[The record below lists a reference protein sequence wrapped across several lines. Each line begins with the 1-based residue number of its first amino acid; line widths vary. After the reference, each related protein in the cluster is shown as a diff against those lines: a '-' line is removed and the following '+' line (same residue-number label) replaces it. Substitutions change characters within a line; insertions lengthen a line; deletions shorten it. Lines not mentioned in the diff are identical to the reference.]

1 PMSADKHASPWP
13 RNGAYLAMAAAIFA
27 FPLLVGNTFH
37 IHIAQTLL
45 YTTIAVIGLNMLLGL
60 SGQMSLG
67 QAGFYA
73 IGAYGS
79 ALLTAKLGW
88 PIAAGMLAGIL
99 LAGLAG
105 CLVGLIALRTRGL
118 YLAMATLAFG
128 FMTEIAAQ
136 RWVDLTGG
144 TMGVYGVPALD
155 FGSSTMGKTYFLWVV
170 GAVYLVVQ
178 IASDYVMSSRLRRKL
193 LALKENESAARTTG
207 INVPVWR
214 TSVFAVSSLAAGT
227 AGTFFTHQNAYI
239 NSDAFTLGLTLTMLI
254 ATVIGGLG
262 SSYGPLLG
270 TLITLMIAELIA
282 SLYDISFLVNGLI
295 LLSVLLLFPQGA
307 IGLVQKVAAFLGGV
321 PRHKIDETAQA
332 GSFRPSTRAL
342 ARLATGATLVVD
354 NLSKSYGGVLAVSGV
369 SLAVERGTVHA
380 LIGPNGAGKSTLIN
394 CVSGLYR
401 ADCGRILLAG
411 RDASDLPAHARARM
425 GLARTFQNLQLVNSL
440 TVMENLQLG
449 IRPARSV
456 PADFASW
463 LLSDAFEADE
473 RARAFDILQQFGMA
487 HLAAAFPEDLP
498 YGHRK
503 LVELARA
510 IAEEPLVMLL
520 DEPVAG
526 LNDREAQEIS
536 GVIRRIRDAGTS
548 ILLVEHNMDFVMQ
561 LADRVT
567 VLDHGERIAQGA
579 PAEVQRDPRVVE
591 AYLGT
596 PLEPSSVAP
605 AQRLS

>member
-1 PMSADKHASPWP
+1 MSVDRQASPWP
-13 RNGAYLAMAAAIFA
+13 RNAAYLAMAAAIFA
-27 FPLLVGNTFH
+27 FPLLVGNAFH
-37 IHIAQTLL
+37 IHLAQTLL

-88 PIAAGMLAGIL
+88 PIAAGMLAGVL

-105 CLVGLIALRTRGL
+105 SLVGLVALRTRGL

-136 RWVDLTGG
+136 RWIDLTGG

-155 FGSSTMGKTYFLWVV
+155 FGSAKMGKTYFLWVV
-170 GAVYLVVQ
+170 GSVYLAVQ
-178 IASDYVMSSRLRRKL
+178 IASDYVMSSRIRRKL

-227 AGTFFTHQNAYI
+227 AGVFFTHQNAYI
-239 NSDAFTLGLTLTMLI
+239 NSDAFTLSLTLTMLI

-262 SSYGPLLG
+262 TSYGPLIG

-282 SLYDISFLVNGLI
+282 SLYDVSFLVNGLI

-307 IGLVQKVAAFLGGV
+307 IGLVYKLAAFV
-321 PRHKIDETAQA
+321 RRPARPDTVAVFQAASPRAFTPVVAPA
-332 GSFRPSTRAL
+332 
-342 ARLATGATLVVD
+342 ATGPTLLIEA
-354 NLSKSYGGVLAVSGV
+354 LSKSYGGVLAVSSV

-401 ADCGRILLAG
+401 ADGGRIRLAG
-411 RDASDLPAHARARM
+411 KDVTDLPAHARARM

-449 IRPARSV
+449 LRARHSV
-456 PADFASW
+456 VADFGAW
-463 LLSDAFEADE
+463 LVSDAFEADE
-473 RARAFDILQQFGMA
+473 RARALDILQQFGMA
-487 HLAAAFPEDLP
+487 QAAAAFPEDLP

-503 LVELARA
+503 LAELARA
-510 IAEEPLVMLL
+510 IAEEPIVMLL

-526 LNDREAQEIS
+526 LNDREAQEIT

-579 PAEVQRDPRVVE
+579 PSEVQKDPRVVE
-591 AYLGT
+591 AYLGA
-596 PLEPSSVAP
+596 PLEPASSAAVEA
-605 AQRLS
+605 AS

>member
-1 PMSADKHASPWP
+1 MSADKQASPWP
-13 RNGAYLAMAAAIFA
+13 RNGAYLAMAAAIVA
-27 FPLLVGNTFH
+27 FPLLVGNAFH

-88 PIAAGMLAGIL
+88 PIAAGMLGGIL

-105 CLVGLIALRTRGL
+105 CLVGLVALRTRGL

-136 RWVDLTGG
+136 RWIDLTGG

-155 FGSSTMGKTYFLWVV
+155 FGSSKMGKTYFLWVV
-170 GAVYLVVQ
+170 GGVYLAVQ
-178 IASDYVMSSRLRRKL
+178 IASDYVMSSRIRRKL
-193 LALKENESAARTTG
+193 LALNENESAARTTG

-214 TSVFAVSSLAAGT
+214 TTTFAVSSLAAGT
-227 AGTFFTHQNAYI
+227 AGAFFTHQNAYI
-239 NSDAFTLGLTLTMLI
+239 NSDAFTLSLTLTMLI

-262 SSYGPLLG
+262 TSYGPLIG

-282 SLYDISFLVNGLI
+282 SLYDVSFLINGLI
-295 LLSVLLLFPQGA
+295 LLGVLLLFPQGA
-307 IGLVQKVAAFLGGV
+307 IGLVYKLAALVRGPLRDG
-321 PRHKIDETAQA
+321 TAAGFQA
-332 GSFRPSTRAL
+332 AADRGFTPGA
-342 ARLATGATLVVD
+342 APAATGPTLVIE
-354 NLSKSYGGVLAVSGV
+354 NLSKSYGGVVAVSNV
-369 SLAVERGTVHA
+369 SLAIERGTVHA

-401 ADCGRILLAG
+401 AGSGRIRLAG
-411 RDASDLPAHARARM
+411 KDVSDLPAHARARM

-449 IRPARSV
+449 LRPRRAV
-456 PADFASW
+456 LADFRAW

-473 RARAFDILQQFGMA
+473 RARALDVLQQFGMA

-503 LVELARA
+503 LAELARA
-510 IAEEPLVMLL
+510 IAEEPIVMLL

-579 PAEVQRDPRVVE
+579 PSEVQKDPRVVE
-591 AYLGT
+591 AYLGA
-596 PLEPSSVAP
+596 PLEPASSAAVA
-605 AQRLS
+605 AAS

>member
-1 PMSADKHASPWP
+1 MSADKLASPWL
-13 RNGAYLAMAAAIFA
+13 RNAAYGVMAAAIFA

-37 IHIAQTLL
+37 IHIAQTLF

-105 CLVGLIALRTRGL
+105 CLVGLVALRTRGL

-170 GAVYLVVQ
+170 GAVYLAVQ
-178 IASDYVMSSRLRRKL
+178 IASDYVMSSRIRRKL

-262 SSYGPLLG
+262 ASYGPLLG

-307 IGLVQKVAAFLGGV
+307 IGLVQKVAAFLGGA
-321 PRHKIDETAQA
+321 PRHKIDETARA
-332 GSFRPSTRAL
+332 GSFGPSTRAL
-342 ARLATGATLVVD
+342 ARLAAGPTLVID

-536 GVIRRIRDAGTS
+536 SVIRRIRDAGTS

-605 AQRLS
+605 AERVS

>member
-1 PMSADKHASPWP
+1 MSADKQASPWP
-13 RNGAYLAMAAAIFA
+13 RNAAYLAMAAAIFA
-27 FPLLVGNTFH
+27 FPLLVGNAFH
-37 IHIAQTLL
+37 IHLAQTLL

-88 PIAAGMLAGIL
+88 PIAAGMLAGVL

-105 CLVGLIALRTRGL
+105 SLVGLVALRTRGL

-136 RWVDLTGG
+136 RWIDLTGG

-155 FGSSTMGKTYFLWVV
+155 FGSAKMGKTYFLWVV
-170 GAVYLVVQ
+170 GSVYLAVQ
-178 IASDYVMSSRLRRKL
+178 IASDYVMSSRFRRKL

-227 AGTFFTHQNAYI
+227 AGAFFTHQNAYI
-239 NSDAFTLGLTLTMLI
+239 NSDAFTLSLTLTMLI

-262 SSYGPLLG
+262 TSYGPLIG

-282 SLYDISFLVNGLI
+282 SLYDVSFLVNGLI

-307 IGLVQKVAAFLGGV
+307 IGLIYKLAALFRRPTRPDTAAVVQAASPGGFTPVAA
-321 PRHKIDETAQA
+321 PA
-332 GSFRPSTRAL
+332 
-342 ARLATGATLVVD
+342 ATGPTLLIEA
-354 NLSKSYGGVLAVSGV
+354 LSKSYGGVLAVSGV

-401 ADCGRILLAG
+401 ADGGRIRLAG
-411 RDASDLPAHARARM
+411 KDVTDLPAHARARM

-449 IRPARSV
+449 LRARRSV
-456 PADFASW
+456 VADFRAW
-463 LLSDAFEADE
+463 LVSDAFEADE
-473 RARAFDILQQFGMA
+473 RARALDILQQLGLA
-487 HLAAAFPEDLP
+487 QVAAAFPEDLP

-503 LVELARA
+503 LAELARA
-510 IAEEPLVMLL
+510 IAEEPIVMLL

-526 LNDREAQEIS
+526 LNDREAQEIT

-579 PAEVQRDPRVVE
+579 PAEVQKDPRVVE
-591 AYLGT
+591 AYLGA
-596 PLEPSSVAP
+596 PLEPASSAAVEA
-605 AQRLS
+605 AS

>member
-1 PMSADKHASPWP
+1 MSADKLAGPWL
-13 RNGAYLAMAAAIFA
+13 RNAAYGAMAAAIFA

-37 IHIAQTLL
+37 IHIAQTLF

-105 CLVGLIALRTRGL
+105 CLVGLVALRTRGL

-170 GAVYLVVQ
+170 GAVYLAVQ
-178 IASDYVMSSRLRRKL
+178 IASDYAMSSRIRRKL

-254 ATVIGGLG
+254 ATVIGELG

-307 IGLVQKVAAFLGGV
+307 IGLVQKVAAFLGGA
-321 PRHKIDETAQA
+321 PHHKIEVTAQA

-342 ARLATGATLVVD
+342 ARLAAGPTLVID

-536 GVIRRIRDAGTS
+536 SVIRRIRDAGTS

-596 PLEPSSVAP
+596 PLEPWSVAP
-605 AQRLS
+605 AERVS

>member
-1 PMSADKHASPWP
+1 MSANRQASPWP

-27 FPLLVGNTFH
+27 FPLLVGNAFH

-73 IGAYGS
+73 IGAYAS

-88 PIAAGMLAGIL
+88 PIAAGMLAGAA

-105 CLVGLIALRTRGL
+105 CLVGLVALRTRGL

-136 RWVDLTGG
+136 RWIDLTGG
-144 TMGVYGVPALD
+144 TMGVYGIPALD
-155 FGSSTMGKTYFLWVV
+155 FGSAKMGKTYFLWVV
-170 GAVYLVVQ
+170 GSVYLAVQ
-178 IASDYVMSSRLRRKL
+178 IASDYVMSSRIRRKL

-207 INVPVWR
+207 INVPLWR
-214 TSVFAVSSLAAGT
+214 TTTFAVSSLAAGT
-227 AGTFFTHQNAYI
+227 AGVFFTHQNAYI
-239 NSDAFTLGLTLTMLI
+239 NSDAFTLSLTLTMLI

-262 SSYGPLLG
+262 ASWGPLIG
-270 TLITLMIAELIA
+270 TAITLMIAELIA
-282 SLYDISFLVNGLI
+282 SLYDVSFLVNGLI
-295 LLSVLLLFPQGA
+295 LLGVLLLFPQGA
-307 IGLVQKVAAFLGGV
+307 IGLVYKLAALLRAPQRTGSAAVVEAAAQRAFTPVAA
-321 PRHKIDETAQA
+321 PA
-332 GSFRPSTRAL
+332 
-342 ARLATGATLVVD
+342 ATGPTLVIENV
-354 NLSKSYGGVLAVSGV
+354 SKSYGGVVAVMKV
-369 SLAVERGTVHA
+369 SLSVDRGTVHA

-401 ADCGRILLAG
+401 ADSGRIRLAG
-411 RDASDLPAHARARM
+411 KDVSTLPAHARARM

-449 IRPARSV
+449 LRSRRSIV
-456 PADFASW
+456 GDFCAW
-463 LLSDAFEADE
+463 LLSDAFEAEE
-473 RARAFDILQQFGMA
+473 RGRALDILQQLGMA
-487 HLAAAFPEDLP
+487 HLASAFPEDLP

-503 LVELARA
+503 LAELARA
-510 IAEEPLVMLL
+510 IAEEPSVMLL

-526 LNDREAQEIS
+526 LNDREAQDIA
-536 GVIRRIRDAGTS
+536 GLIRRIRDAGTS

-567 VLDHGERIAQGA
+567 VLDHGERIAEGA
-579 PAEVQRDPRVVE
+579 PSEVQKDPRVVE
-591 AYLGT
+591 AYLGA
-596 PLEPSSVAP
+596 PLEPVSLAAAEAGS
-605 AQRLS
+605 

>member
-1 PMSADKHASPWP
+1 MSASRQAGPWP

-27 FPLLVGNTFH
+27 FPLLVGNAFH

-73 IGAYGS
+73 IGAYAS

-88 PIAAGMLAGIL
+88 PIAAGMLAGAA

-105 CLVGLIALRTRGL
+105 CLVGLVALRTRGL

-136 RWVDLTGG
+136 RWIDLTGG
-144 TMGVYGVPALD
+144 TMGVYGIPALD
-155 FGSSTMGKTYFLWVV
+155 FGSAKMGKTYFLWVV
-170 GAVYLVVQ
+170 GSVYLAVQ
-178 IASDYVMSSRLRRKL
+178 IASDYVMSSRIRRKL

-207 INVPVWR
+207 INVPLWR
-214 TSVFAVSSLAAGT
+214 TTTFAVSSLAAGT
-227 AGTFFTHQNAYI
+227 AGVFFTHQNAYI
-239 NSDAFTLGLTLTMLI
+239 NSDAFTLSLTLTMLI

-262 SSYGPLLG
+262 ASWGPLIG
-270 TLITLMIAELIA
+270 TAITLMIAELIA
-282 SLYDISFLVNGLI
+282 SLYDVSFLVNGLI
-295 LLSVLLLFPQGA
+295 LLGVLLLFPQGA
-307 IGLVQKVAAFLGGV
+307 IGLVYKLAALFRAPQRTGSAAVVEAAAQRAFTPVAA
-321 PRHKIDETAQA
+321 PA
-332 GSFRPSTRAL
+332 
-342 ARLATGATLVVD
+342 ATGPTLVIENV
-354 NLSKSYGGVLAVSGV
+354 SKSYGGVVAVMKV
-369 SLAVERGTVHA
+369 SLSVDRGTVHA

-401 ADCGRILLAG
+401 ADSGRIRLAG
-411 RDASDLPAHARARM
+411 KDVSDLPAHARARM

-449 IRPARSV
+449 LRSRRSIV
-456 PADFASW
+456 GDFCAW
-463 LLSDAFEADE
+463 LLSDAFEAEE
-473 RARAFDILQQFGMA
+473 RGRALDILQQLGMA
-487 HLAAAFPEDLP
+487 HLASAFPEDLP

-503 LVELARA
+503 LAELARA
-510 IAEEPLVMLL
+510 IAEEPSVMLL

-526 LNDREAQEIS
+526 LNDREAQDIA
-536 GVIRRIRDAGTS
+536 GLIRRIRDAGTS

-567 VLDHGERIAQGA
+567 VLDHGERIAEGA
-579 PAEVQRDPRVVE
+579 PSEVQKDPRVVE
-591 AYLGT
+591 AYLGA
-596 PLEPSSVAP
+596 PLEPASLAAAEAGS
-605 AQRLS
+605 

>member
-1 PMSADKHASPWP
+1 MSASTQTSPWP

-27 FPLLVGNTFH
+27 FPLLVGNAFH

-73 IGAYGS
+73 IGAYAS

-88 PIAAGMLAGIL
+88 PIAAGMLAGAA

-105 CLVGLIALRTRGL
+105 CLVGLVALRTRGL

-136 RWVDLTGG
+136 RWIDLTGG

-155 FGSSTMGKTYFLWVV
+155 FGSAKMGKTYFLWVV
-170 GAVYLVVQ
+170 GSVYLAVQ
-178 IASDYVMSSRLRRKL
+178 IASDYVMSSRIRRKL

-207 INVPVWR
+207 INVPLWR
-214 TSVFAVSSLAAGT
+214 TTTFAVSSLAAGT
-227 AGTFFTHQNAYI
+227 AGVFFTHQNAYI
-239 NSDAFTLGLTLTMLI
+239 NSDAFTLSLTLTMLI

-262 SSYGPLLG
+262 ASWGPLIG

-282 SLYDISFLVNGLI
+282 SLYDVSFLVNGLI
-295 LLSVLLLFPQGA
+295 LLGVLLLFPQGA
-307 IGLVQKVAAFLGGV
+307 IGLVYKLAALFRAPQRTGSAAVVEAAAQRAFTPVAAPAASG
-321 PRHKIDETAQA
+321 P
-332 GSFRPSTRAL
+332 
-342 ARLATGATLVVD
+342 TLVIENV
-354 NLSKSYGGVLAVSGV
+354 SKSYGGVVAVMKV
-369 SLAVERGTVHA
+369 SLSVDRGTVHA

-401 ADCGRILLAG
+401 ADSGRIRLAG
-411 RDASDLPAHARARM
+411 KDVSTLPAHARARM

-449 IRPARSV
+449 LRSRRSIV
-456 PADFASW
+456 GDFCAW
-463 LLSDAFEADE
+463 LLSDAFEAEE
-473 RARAFDILQQFGMA
+473 RGRALDILQQLGMA
-487 HLAAAFPEDLP
+487 HLASAFPEDLP

-503 LVELARA
+503 LAELARA
-510 IAEEPLVMLL
+510 IAEEPSVMLL

-526 LNDREAQEIS
+526 LNDREAQDIA
-536 GVIRRIRDAGTS
+536 GLIRRIRDAGTS
-548 ILLVEHNMDFVMQ
+548 ILLVEHNMDFVMH

-567 VLDHGERIAQGA
+567 VLDHGERIAEGA
-579 PAEVQRDPRVVE
+579 PSEVQKDPRVVE
-591 AYLGT
+591 AYLGA
-596 PLEPSSVAP
+596 PLEPATLVA
-605 AQRLS
+605 AETAS

>member
-1 PMSADKHASPWP
+1 MSADKLASPWL
-13 RNGAYLAMAAAIFA
+13 RNAAYGAMAAAIFA

-37 IHIAQTLL
+37 IHIAQTLF

>member
-1 PMSADKHASPWP
+1 MSADKLASPWL
-13 RNGAYLAMAAAIFA
+13 RNAAYGAMAAAIFA

-37 IHIAQTLL
+37 IHIAQTLF

-88 PIAAGMLAGIL
+88 PIVAGMLAGIF

-105 CLVGLIALRTRGL
+105 CLVGLVALRTRGL

-170 GAVYLVVQ
+170 GAVYLAVQ
-178 IASDYVMSSRLRRKL
+178 IASDYVMSSRIRRKL

-307 IGLVQKVAAFLGGV
+307 IGLVQKVAAFLGRA
-321 PRHKIDETAQA
+321 PRHRIDETAQA
-332 GSFRPSTRAL
+332 GSFRPAARAL
-342 ARLATGATLVVD
+342 ARLAAGPTLVVD

-449 IRPARSV
+449 IRPARAI

-463 LLSDAFEADE
+463 LLSDAFEAEE

-605 AQRLS
+605 AERVS

>member
-1 PMSADKHASPWP
+1 MSADKQASPWP
-13 RNGAYLAMAAAIFA
+13 RNAAYLAMAAAIFA
-27 FPLLVGNTFH
+27 LPLLVGNAFH
-37 IHIAQTLL
+37 IHLAQTLL

-88 PIAAGMLAGIL
+88 PIAAGMLAGVL

-105 CLVGLIALRTRGL
+105 SLVGLVALRTRGL

-136 RWVDLTGG
+136 RWIDLTGG

-155 FGSSTMGKTYFLWVV
+155 FGAAKMGKTYFLWVV
-170 GAVYLVVQ
+170 GSVYLAVQ
-178 IASDYVMSSRLRRKL
+178 IASDYVMSSRIRRKL

-227 AGTFFTHQNAYI
+227 AGAFFTHQNAYI
-239 NSDAFTLGLTLTMLI
+239 NSDAFTLNLTLTMLI

-262 SSYGPLLG
+262 TSYGPLIG

-282 SLYDISFLVNGLI
+282 SLYDVSFLVNGLI

-307 IGLVQKVAAFLGGV
+307 IGLVYKLAALFRRPARTDAAAVFQAASSRAFTPVAA
-321 PRHKIDETAQA
+321 PA
-332 GSFRPSTRAL
+332 
-342 ARLATGATLVVD
+342 ATGPTLLIEA
-354 NLSKSYGGVLAVSGV
+354 LSKSYGGVVAVSGV

-401 ADCGRILLAG
+401 ADSGRIRLAG
-411 RDASDLPAHARARM
+411 KDVTNLPAHARARM

-449 IRPARSV
+449 LRARRSV
-456 PADFASW
+456 VADFRAW
-463 LLSDAFEADE
+463 LISDAFEADE
-473 RARAFDILQQFGMA
+473 RARALDILQQFGMVQV
-487 HLAAAFPEDLP
+487 AAAFPEDLP

-503 LVELARA
+503 LAELARA
-510 IAEEPLVMLL
+510 IAEEPIVMLL

-526 LNDREAQEIS
+526 LNDREAQDIS

-579 PAEVQRDPRVVE
+579 PSEVQKDPRVVE
-591 AYLGT
+591 AYLGA
-596 PLEPSSVAP
+596 PLEPASLTAVETAS
-605 AQRLS
+605 

>member
-1 PMSADKHASPWP
+1 MSADKLAGPWL
-13 RNGAYLAMAAAIFA
+13 RNAAYGAMAAAIFA

-37 IHIAQTLL
+37 IHIAQTLF

-105 CLVGLIALRTRGL
+105 CLVGLVALRTRGL

-170 GAVYLVVQ
+170 GAVYLAVQ
-178 IASDYVMSSRLRRKL
+178 IASDYAMSSRIRRKL

-307 IGLVQKVAAFLGGV
+307 IGLVQKVAAFLGGAPHQKMEV
-321 PRHKIDETAQA
+321 TAQA

-342 ARLATGATLVVD
+342 ARLAAGPTLVID
-354 NLSKSYGGVLAVSGV
+354 SLSKSYGGVLAVSGV

-411 RDASDLPAHARARM
+411 RDASDLPAHARARL

-536 GVIRRIRDAGTS
+536 SVIRRIRDAGTS

-596 PLEPSSVAP
+596 PLEPWSVAP
-605 AQRLS
+605 AERVS

>member
-1 PMSADKHASPWP
+1 MSADKPASPWP
-13 RNGAYLAMAAAIFA
+13 RNAAYLAMAAAIFA
-27 FPLLVGNTFH
+27 FPLLVGNAFH
-37 IHIAQTLL
+37 IHLAQTLL

-88 PIAAGMLAGIL
+88 PIAAAMPAGVL

-105 CLVGLIALRTRGL
+105 SLVGLVALRTRGL

-136 RWVDLTGG
+136 RWIDLTGG

-155 FGSSTMGKTYFLWVV
+155 FGSAKMGKTYFLWVV
-170 GAVYLVVQ
+170 GSVYLAVQ
-178 IASDYVMSSRLRRKL
+178 IASDYVMSSRIRRKL

-227 AGTFFTHQNAYI
+227 AGAFFTHQNAYI
-239 NSDAFTLGLTLTMLI
+239 NSDAFTLSLTLTMLI

-262 SSYGPLLG
+262 TSYGPLIG

-282 SLYDISFLVNGLI
+282 SLYDVSFLVNGLI
-295 LLSVLLLFPQGA
+295 LLGVLLLFPQGA
-307 IGLVQKVAAFLGGV
+307 IGLVYKLAALVRRPAHTDTAAVFQAAAPRAFTPVAA
-321 PRHKIDETAQA
+321 PA
-332 GSFRPSTRAL
+332 
-342 ARLATGATLVVD
+342 ATGPTLLIED
-354 NLSKSYGGVLAVSGV
+354 LSKSYGGVLAVSSV

-401 ADCGRILLAG
+401 ADGGRIRLAG
-411 RDASDLPAHARARM
+411 TDVTDLPAHARARM

-449 IRPARSV
+449 LRARRSV
-456 PADFASW
+456 VADFRAW
-463 LLSDAFEADE
+463 LVSDAFEADE
-473 RARAFDILQQFGMA
+473 RARALDILQQFGMA
-487 HLAAAFPEDLP
+487 QSAAAFPEDLP

-503 LVELARA
+503 LAELARA
-510 IAEEPLVMLL
+510 IAEEPIVMLL

-526 LNDREAQEIS
+526 LNDREAQEIT

-579 PAEVQRDPRVVE
+579 PSEVQKDPRVVE
-591 AYLGT
+591 AYLGA
-596 PLEPSSVAP
+596 PLEPASSAAVEA
-605 AQRLS
+605 AS

>member
-1 PMSADKHASPWP
+1 MSADKLASPWL
-13 RNGAYLAMAAAIFA
+13 RNAAYGAMAAAIFA

-37 IHIAQTLL
+37 IHIAQTLF

-105 CLVGLIALRTRGL
+105 CLVGLVALRTRGL

-170 GAVYLVVQ
+170 GAVYLAVQ
-178 IASDYVMSSRLRRKL
+178 IASDYVMSSRIRRKL

-307 IGLVQKVAAFLGGV
+307 IGLVQKVAAFLGGA

-342 ARLATGATLVVD
+342 ARLAAGPTLVID

-536 GVIRRIRDAGTS
+536 SVIRRIRDAGTS

-605 AQRLS
+605 AERVS

>member
-1 PMSADKHASPWP
+1 MSADKLASPWL
-13 RNGAYLAMAAAIFA
+13 RNAAYGAMAAAIFA

-37 IHIAQTLL
+37 IHIAQTLF

-88 PIAAGMLAGIL
+88 PIAAGMLAGIF

-105 CLVGLIALRTRGL
+105 CLVGLVALRTRGL

-170 GAVYLVVQ
+170 GAVYLAVQ
-178 IASDYVMSSRLRRKL
+178 IASDYVMSSRIRRKL

-307 IGLVQKVAAFLGGV
+307 IGLVQKVAAFLGGA
-321 PRHKIDETAQA
+321 PRHRIDETAQA
-332 GSFRPSTRAL
+332 GSFRPAARAL
-342 ARLATGATLVVD
+342 ARLAAGPTLVVD

-449 IRPARSV
+449 IRPARAV

-463 LLSDAFEADE
+463 LLSDAFEAEE

-605 AQRLS
+605 AERVS